1 MKRNVLQLIGSF
13 HQGGSELQAVQLT
26 RLLHERS
33 TYDVSVACL
42 DPTGVLR
49 QEIDQLQIEIEAY
62 PLTSFHD
69 RNFIVQLC
77 RFAVQLQRRHI
88 HIVHTH
94 DFYTNV
100 FGIAAARLAG
110 VPVRIASRRQ
120 TARRSRPQRL
130 AERAAY
136 RLSHAIV
143 ANCEAARTELIKEGV
158 PARKISTIHNGLDFA
173 RVIPLAHRDGALAA
187 FGLPRDRRFVT
198 IIANLRLSMKDHPM
212 FLRAAL
218 RVKGSIPDA
227 AFVIAGEGELTDT
240 MRELAARIGLANDV
254 FFIGHCDRVADL
266 LALSDVCVLSST
278 SEGFSNAILEYMAAS
293 RPVVATKVGGAGE
306 AIIEGET
313 GHLVTPGDDQAMAE
327 RIVLLLR
334 HPRRAREM
342 GELGRATV
350 EQKFSSE
357 AQLQLT
363 LNLYNRLL
371 AAAQPEA
378 QEAKEIQSELTRG

>member
-26 RLLHERS
+26 GLLHERS
-33 TYDVSVACL
+33 NYDVRVACL

-49 QEIDQLQIEIEAY
+49 DEVDRMQIEVATY

-69 RNFIVQLC
+69 RNFVVQLC
-77 RFAVQLQRRHI
+77 RFAAQLRKHHI

-130 AERAAY
+130 VERTAY
-136 RLSHAIV
+136 RFSHGIV
-143 ANCEAARTELIKEGV
+143 ANCEAARGELIREGV
-158 PARKISTIHNGLDFA
+158 PAGKISTIHNGLDFA
-173 RVIPLAHRDGALAA
+173 RVAPRVEGDDALTA

-198 IIANLRLSMKDHPM
+198 IVANMRLSMKGHAM

-227 AFVIAGEGELTDT
+227 AFVIAGEGEPTDT
-240 MRELAARIGLANDV
+240 MRELAARFGLANDV
-254 FFIGHCDRVADL
+254 FFIGHCDRVAEL

-278 SEGFSNAILEYMAAS
+278 SEGFSNSILEYMAAS
-293 RPVVATKVGGAGE
+293 RPVVSTEVGGARE
-306 AIIEGET
+306 AIVDGET
-313 GHLVTPGDDQAMAE
+313 GYLVPAGDDQTMAQ
-327 RIVLLLR
+327 RIVWLLC
-334 HPRRAREM
+334 HPGRARKM

-357 AQLQLT
+357 AQLERT
-363 LNLYNRLL
+363 LNLYNRLF
-371 AAAQPEA
+371 AAVHAETRR
-378 QEAKEIQSELTRG
+378 AKEIHSELTRG

>member
-26 RLLHERS
+26 RLLRERS
-33 TYDVSVACL
+33 NYEVSVACL

-49 QEIDQLQIEIEAY
+49 AEVETLQIEVAAY

-69 RNFIVQLC
+69 RNFISQLF
-77 RFAVQLQRRHI
+77 RLAAQLRERRI

-120 TARRSRPQRL
+120 TARRSTPQRL
-130 AERAAY
+130 AERIAY

-143 ANCEAARTELIKEGV
+143 SNCEAARAELIKEGV
-158 PARKISTIHNGLDFA
+158 PAPRISTIHNGLSFN
-173 RVIPLAHRDGALAA
+173 RVSPRQSRDQALTA
-187 FGLPRDRRFVT
+187 FGLPGDRRFVT
-198 IIANLRLSMKDHPM
+198 IVANLRLAMKDHPM

-218 RVKGSIPDA
+218 RVKAFIPNA
-227 AFVIAGEGELTDT
+227 AFVIAGEGELTNT
-240 MRELAARIGLANDV
+240 MRDLAARFGLGGDV

-293 RPVVATKVGGAGE
+293 RPVVATEVGGARE
-306 AIIEGET
+306 AIIDGET
-313 GHLVTPGDDQAMAE
+313 GYLVAPGDDETMAK
-327 RIVLLLR
+327 RIVSLLR

-350 EQKFSSE
+350 HRKFSSDM
-357 AQLQLT
+357 QLALT

-371 AAAQPEA
+371 AAAKPEA
-378 QEAKEIQSELTRG
+378 QDTQEIQSELTRG

>member
-1 MKRNVLQLIGSF
+1 MKKNVLQLIGSF

-33 TYDVSVACL
+33 NYDVRVACL

-49 QEIDQLQIEIEAY
+49 NEVDQLPIEIATY

-69 RNFIVQLC
+69 RNFVVQLW
-77 RFAVQLQRRHI
+77 RFAAQLRKHHI

-100 FGIAAARLAG
+100 FGIAAATLAG
-110 VPVRIASRRQ
+110 VPVRVASRRQ
-120 TARRSRPQRL
+120 IARRSRPQRL
-130 AERAAY
+130 AERASY

-143 ANCEAARTELIKEGV
+143 ANCEAARGELIKEGV
-158 PARKISTIHNGLDFA
+158 QAGKINTIHNGLNLE
-173 RVIPLAHRDGALAA
+173 RVTTRVSRDEALTALA
-187 FGLPRDRRFVT
+187 LPRDRRFVT
-198 IIANLRLSMKDHPM
+198 IVANLRLSMKDHSM

-218 RVKGSIPDA
+218 RVKGSVPAA

-240 MRELAARIGLANDV
+240 MRELAARVGLENDV

-266 LALSDVCVLSST
+266 LAVSDVCVLSST
-278 SEGFSNAILEYMAAS
+278 CEGFSNAILEYMAAA
-293 RPVVATKVGGAGE
+293 RPVVATQVGGARE
-306 AIIEGET
+306 AILEGET
-313 GHLVTPGDDQAMAE
+313 GYLVPPGDDQTMAQ
-327 RIVLLLR
+327 RIVSLLC
-334 HPRRAREM
+334 HPGRAREM
-342 GELGRATV
+342 GLLGRATV

-357 AQLQLT
+357 AQLEQT

-371 AAAQPEA
+371 AAVQPEA

>member
-1 MKRNVLQLIGSF
+1 
-13 HQGGSELQAVQLT
+13 
-26 RLLHERS
+26 
-33 TYDVSVACL
+33 VSIACL

-49 QEIDQLQIEIEAY
+49 EEINELPIEIEAY

-69 RNFIVQLC
+69 RNFIVQLY
-77 RFAVQLQRRHI
+77 RFAAQLRQRHI

-130 AERAAY
+130 AESAAY
-136 RLSHAIV
+136 RFSHAIV
-143 ANCEAARTELIKEGV
+143 ANCEAARSELIKECV
-158 PARKISTIHNGLDFA
+158 PAGKISTIHNGLNLD
-173 RVIPLAHRDGALAA
+173 RVTPRLSRIEALQKL
-187 FGLPRDRRFVT
+187 GLPGDRRFVT
-198 IIANLRLSMKDHPM
+198 IVANLRLSMKDHPM

-254 FFIGHCDRVADL
+254 FFIGHCNRVADL

-278 SEGFSNAILEYMAAS
+278 SEGFSNAMLEYMAAS
-293 RPVVATKVGGAGE
+293 RPVVATKVGGAAE
-306 AIIEGET
+306 AIVEGET
-313 GHLVTPGDDQAMAE
+313 SHLVPPGDDQAMAE
-327 RIVLLLR
+327 HIVSLLR

-342 GELGRATV
+342 GRLGRATV

-357 AQLQLT
+357 AQLELT
-363 LNLYNRLL
+363 LNLYSRLL

-378 QEAKEIQSELTRG
+378 QEAKEIRSELTRG